1 MILTGKGWHWTKR
14 LAGSLASEGN
24 IHSDLRTWNN
34 CTLRCQWR
42 HLRWEPQMTQRDRPW
57 RKGCRITS
65 ANLTRK
71 RTRQNSPLEFSLS
84 TSLET
89 QKLLL
94 ACLSSR
100 RVEGET
106 ILSVTWVRTVKC
118 ISCTMEHSAPN
129 CWLTHSSVMR
139 GTLSFHP
146 EFMWPRNDSPQEE
159 KVSLGFLYTPFALGN
174 NMVTSQ
180 HSIYKWYMKCSW
192 PLYRE
197 YLHGLLG
204 NLCHGA
210 FSSQSCEKPTPMTA
224 PPHPHTHIICLYSKR
239 IYYLWW
245 PLSFIRQLL
254 QDVGLLPWRANYIHV
269 HNEQSYKFHKER
281 SIFLLPPPPPLQ

>member
-1 MILTGKGWHWTKR
+1 MSVETPQMGTPNDTERQTLEKR
-14 LAGSLASEGN
+14 LLNHVRKFNKKEDKAEF
-24 IHSDLRTWNN
+24 
-34 CTLRCQWR
+34 TL
-42 HLRWEPQMTQRDRPW
+42 
-57 RKGCRITS
+57 GI
-65 ANLTRK
+65 
-71 RTRQNSPLEFSLS
+71 SLS
-84 TSLET
+84 TSLEI

-94 ACLSSR
+94 ACFSSR

-118 ISCTMEHSAPN
+118 ISCTVEHSAPN
-129 CWLTHSSVMR
+129 CWLTLSSVMR

-146 EFMWPRNDSPQEE
+146 EFMWPRNNSPQEE
-159 KVSLGFLYTPFALGN
+159 KVSLGFLYAPFALGN
-174 NMVTSQ
+174 DLVTSQ

-197 YLHGLLG
+197 HHHGLLG

-210 FSSQSCEKPTPMTA
+210 FSSQSCEKPTPMTV
-224 PPHPHTHIICLYSKR
+224 PTHTHTHTHIICLYSKR

-254 QDVGLLPWRANYIHV
+254 QDVGLWPWRANYIHI